1 MLGIN
6 VENFFMNIQLGNI
19 TDDMMKKVKDMSV
32 YTDNEFI
39 QLINDVVI
47 VKLGN

>member
-19 TDDMMKKVKDMSV
+19 TDDMMKKVKDMQ
-32 YTDNEFI
+32 YI
-39 QLINDVVI
+39 QIMNLFN
-47 VKLGN
+47 